1 MSYKKSNVTGG
12 SSATPFNTPF
22 FVRWGE
28 SSIKVPMARLLDEYN
43 AWEKLQRRA
52 EPELPKAD
60 PFPSFPSGPFDWA
73 EDVEQELFSGGN
85 DSDNTSSKPDSNL
98 DTDDVDSPI
107 VDQVVSEGVAVV
119 GAGTTLCA
127 IPEEDEEEDMTGEDE
142 VADPDPT
149 DPTDPTT
156 STTSTDSDSIPLTD
170 STTSTDIDNTVYR
183 ILNVSATGNDLSLHM
198 VEDDTTSNTD
208 TNDPTTAAKELFEAI
223 QFLAGVGLLNLDTY
237 ATVFD
242 TAARACAA
250 GPPFWLNDPL
260 GDRAIVVGAGL

>member
-28 SSIKVPMARLLDEYN
+28 SASRSPWPDFSTTES
-43 AWEKLQRRA
+43 
-52 EPELPKAD
+52 EPPKAD
-60 PFPSFPSGPFDWA
+60 PFPSFTSGPFDWA

-119 GAGTTLCA
+119 GTGTTLCA
-127 IPEEDEEEDMTGEDE
+127 IPEEDEEEDVTGEDE

-149 DPTDPTT
+149 DPTD
-156 STTSTDSDSIPLTD
+156 STTSTDSDSIPLAD
-170 STTSTDIDNTVYR
+170 STSSTDIDNTVYR

-260 GDRAIVVGAGL
+260 GDRAIVV